1 MDNEGLILVVSLEL
15 PFVWG
20 RLQRR
25 LFANELTVVRT
36 VGDSEET
43 NVELSLPLDVHAV
56 VNIFLSPLLD

>member
-1 MDNEGLILVVSLEL
+1 LDNEGLILVVGLEL

-20 RLQRR
+20 RLQHR

-43 NVELSLPLDVHAV
+43 NVELRLPLDVHAV